1 MSHEIQVRVP
11 DIGDFDD
18 VPVIE
23 ILVAEGEAVE
33 PEQSLVTLESDKA
46 TMEVPAPTAGTV
58 QSLAVALGDTVSEG
72 DLIATLLADEVV
84 AKPQEAAPETR
95 PEPSQPEPSPPKHSA
110 PPQSAP
116 AAAAPAALRMKLAA
130 ARGLGSA
137 GRVTQ
142 VRDQFSY
149 LRTSVHE
156 YMPFYIDT
164 SVRLYT

>member
-72 DLIATLLADEVV
+72 CLLYTSDAADE
-84 AKPQEAAPETR
+84 
-95 PEPSQPEPSPPKHSA
+95 
-110 PPQSAP
+110 
-116 AAAAPAALRMKLAA
+116 
-130 ARGLGSA
+130 
-137 GRVTQ
+137 
-142 VRDQFSY
+142 
-149 LRTSVHE
+149 
-156 YMPFYIDT
+156 
-164 SVRLYT
+164 